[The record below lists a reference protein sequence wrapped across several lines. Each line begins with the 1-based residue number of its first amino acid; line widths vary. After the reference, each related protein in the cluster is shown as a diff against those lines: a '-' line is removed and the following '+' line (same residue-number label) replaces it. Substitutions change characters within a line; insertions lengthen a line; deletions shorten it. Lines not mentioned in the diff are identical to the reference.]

1 MESSVNRSST
11 VSADRLFIVTALALL
26 ALCLAPVPSPAQG
39 PPAPERPRS
48 GSPPDREQRA
58 RPAPDTIVE
67 RLQATYQRMH
77 TYRTAFTQETSS
89 SVLHADRTSS
99 GKIMFKKPGRMRW
112 TYESP
117 RTQEVFLLPERIYVY
132 LPDEHQVMTAS
143 PGDYLSGITPTKF
156 LMGMGNLREDFTV
169 WLIDEEKGK
178 GPSSYRLRLT
188 PKESGS
194 QIKSIDLWVRAKD
207 FVIEATE
214 SIDFMGN
221 RTLVRFSSQEIN
233 PDLPDSLFSFE
244 IPKDAE
250 VIDNAL

>member
-1 MESSVNRSST
+1 MNRLSTESVG
-11 VSADRLFIVTALALL
+11 RLLMLTAPVFL
-26 ALCLAPVPSPAQG
+26 ALCLGPVPSSAEG
-39 PPAPERPRS
+39 PPVSERPQS
-48 GSPPDREQRA
+48 GSPSDLEKQM
-58 RPAPDTIVE
+58 RPAPDSIVE
-67 RLQATYQRMH
+67 RLQATYQKMH
-77 TYRTAFTQETSS
+77 TYRTAFSQETSS
-89 SVLHADRTSS
+89 SVLHTARTSS
-99 GKIMFKKPGRMRW
+99 GRIMFKKPGRMRW

-132 LPDEHQVMTAS
+132 LPNEHQVMTAS

-169 WLIDEEKGK
+169 WLIADEKAKGTA
-178 GPSSYRLRLT
+178 YRLRLI